1 MATRFARRNSNKERA
16 LLWGGACLLVYTSAL
31 GQAGRPRQNPS
42 TSQKNEGS
50 HEKAVNSA
58 FPSAVG
64 FECQRRSERATDHHR
79 KALLQ
84 SAAVTPK
91 VMIAGAVGIAA
102 TCRWCLETDKPRAQR
117 AERNRTREMRGLADK
132 ILTVHKRY
140 PTGDVVVSE
149 PDLAEQLRKRRDAV
163 AKALNILLGERKVQ
177 KAPLNGYWKLRS
189 RPTPLRMYSWPASRT
204 LNVTHNAP
212 PVIELVA

>member
-1 MATRFARRNSNKERA
+1 MAPRN
-16 LLWGGACLLVYTSAL
+16 
-31 GQAGRPRQNPS
+31 
-42 TSQKNEGS
+42 
-50 HEKAVNSA
+50 
-58 FPSAVG
+58 
-64 FECQRRSERATDHHR
+64 
-79 KALLQ
+79 
-84 SAAVTPK
+84 
-91 VMIAGAVGIAA
+91 
-102 TCRWCLETDKPRAQR
+102 DKSRAQR

-189 RPTPLRMYSWPASRT
+189 RPTPLRMYSWPASRRRT
-204 LNVTHNAP
+204 GRVEYPCTFGTAP
-212 PVIELVA
+212 TTKARLVYPHQLAQHGRIV